1 LIIAYS
7 HCIAQGIDMTTA
19 MSHQKEAAAT
29 GYWPL
34 YRYDPRLAGDGAHP
48 FHLDSRKPSLPFK
61 NFAMKEARFSML
73 ARSNPAHAER
83 LLELAQRDIDERW
96 RFYEQMAG
104 VERSVPERMMEEQ
117 P

>member
-1 LIIAYS
+1 
-7 HCIAQGIDMTTA
+7 
-19 MSHQKEAAAT
+19 
-29 GYWPL
+29 
-34 YRYDPRLAGDGAHP
+34 
-48 FHLDSRKPSLPFK
+48 
-61 NFAMKEARFSML
+61 AMKEARFSML